1 MDMLLCSLARNPDG
15 TLVRPTAYEIN
26 SETVVRLLL
35 AAAAVAAAALLLA
48 FVQRNRPGGH
58 RAFVCWM
65 VGVPVLIVHPIW
77 TVSTDSGDC
86 GALQVLASWAVLGIQ
101 LAVVAAQIVV
111 MLWRRDSAADRMD
124 YDDRVR

>member
-1 MDMLLCSLARNPDG
+1 MGMLLCSLARNPDG

-26 SETVVRLLL
+26 HETVVGLFI
-35 AAAAVAAAALLLA
+35 AAAAVAAVALLLA

-58 RAFVCWM
+58 RAYVCWM
-65 VGVPVLIVHPIW
+65 VGVPFLIIHPIW
-77 TVSTDSGDC
+77 TMGTDTGDC

-101 LAVVAAQIVV
+101 LAAVAAQIVV
-111 MLWRRDSAADRMD
+111 VLWRRDSAADRMD